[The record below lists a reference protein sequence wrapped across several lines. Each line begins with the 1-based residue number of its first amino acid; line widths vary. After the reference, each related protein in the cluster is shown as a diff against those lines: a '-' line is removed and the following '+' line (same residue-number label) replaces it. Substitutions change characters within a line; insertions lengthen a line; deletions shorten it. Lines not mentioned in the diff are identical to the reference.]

1 MRIGLLHHSIHQDTV
16 GRHVANN
23 RYKPF
28 RIVKR
33 FLSSKEGEI
42 ITTFA
47 HEMIS
52 INNLTFE
59 IGSRALYDEANWHIK
74 PGDKTGLI
82 GANGTGK
89 STLLKLIVGEY
100 APTSGTISMAKD
112 LKIGY
117 LNQDL
122 LSYHSEKSILH
133 VAMEAFER
141 QNQLHTEIDN
151 LLRKLETDY
160 SDDILNKLSDKQME
174 FEALDGYNIEFRAH
188 EILAGLG
195 FSEEERK
202 RPLATFSGGWR
213 MRVMLARIL
222 LQTPDILLLDE
233 PTNHLDL
240 PSIKWLETYL
250 QAFEGSIVI
259 VSHDRY
265 FLDRIIN
272 KTVES
277 RRGKL
282 TLYAGN
288 YSFYLEEKSL
298 REEIQSNQFKN
309 QQAKIKQEERL
320 IERFRSKASKAKMV
334 QSRIKAL
341 DKMEKVEEVDD
352 DNPVV
357 NFSFKFSK
365 PSGRH
370 VVTLENI
377 SKRYPN
383 IEILENT
390 DGLIEKGDKIALIGA
405 NGKGKSTL
413 LRIVADADQEF
424 EGTSTKGHNVSQTFF
439 AQHQL
444 EALHLENSLLQE
456 LQAYA
461 PRHSETELRSILGCF
476 LFTGDDVFKKIK
488 VLSGGE
494 KSRVALAKALTA
506 DANFLVLD
514 EPTNHLDMASVNILI
529 QALQQYEGTLIVV
542 SHDRYFLDHVAN
554 KIWFI
559 ENKEIKEY
567 PGTYEE
573 YETWNSKRVIKPQPD
588 KKEEK
593 KVPAPK
599 KEKVSSTENE
609 QRNLLQKKNKELS
622 NLEKTISEKETE
634 VKSLEVALADEKVY
648 ADAEKLKEKTRS
660 YNSTKAELTALQ
672 KTWESLAEE
681 IMELEGSID

>member
-1 MRIGLLHHSIHQDTV
+1 MDAK
-16 GRHVANN
+16 VA
-23 RYKPF
+23 KDA
-28 RIVKR
+28 
-33 FLSSKEGEI
+33 EI
-42 ITTFA
+42 FITFA
-47 HEMIS
+47 PEMIS

-74 PGDKTGLI
+74 PGDKVGLI

-100 APTSGTISMAKD
+100 SPTSGTISMAKD
-112 LKIGY
+112 LKLGY

-141 QNQLHTEIDN
+141 QNQLHTEIEN
-151 LLRKLETDY
+151 LLKKLETDY
-160 SDDILNKLSDKQME
+160 SDDILNKLSDKQTE
-174 FEALDGYNIEFRAH
+174 FEALDGYSIEFRAH

-195 FSEEERK
+195 FSEEEQK

-222 LQTPDILLLDE
+222 LQAPDILLLDE

-250 QAFEGSIVI
+250 QSFEGAIVI

-277 RRGKL
+277 RKGKL

-298 REEIQSNQFKN
+298 REEIQGNQYKN

-341 DKMEKVEEVDD
+341 DKMEKVDEVDD
-352 DNPVV
+352 DNPEV

-370 VVTLENI
+370 VVTIENI
-377 SKRYPN
+377 SKSYPN
-383 IEILENT
+383 IDILDKT

-413 LRIVADADQEF
+413 LRIVADADTEF
-424 EGTSTKGHNVSQTFF
+424 EGKSTKGHNVSQTFF

-444 EALHLENSLLQE
+444 EALHLENSILQE
-456 LQAYA
+456 LIAFA
-461 PRHSETELRSILGCF
+461 PKHTETELRSILGSF

-529 QALQQYEGTLIVV
+529 QALQQYEGTFIVV

-559 ENKEIKEY
+559 EDKEIKEY
-567 PGTYEE
+567 PGSYQEFEE
-573 YETWNSKRVIKPQPD
+573 WNSKRTIKPVVKQ
-588 KKEEK
+588 EK
-593 KVPAPK
+593 KVKEEPK
-599 KEKVSSTENE
+599 KEKVAPTDDVKKII
-609 QRNLLQKKNKELS
+609 QKKNKELS
-622 NLEKTISEKETE
+622 ALEAKIESQESLVKELENELAQEDIYSDPVKLQEHTRNYNSEKA
-634 VKSLEVALADEKVY
+634 KLEG
-648 ADAEKLKEKTRS
+648 
-660 YNSTKAELTALQ
+660 LQ
-672 KTWESLAEE
+672 QDWENLAEE
-681 IMELEGSID
+681 IMNLEG

>member
-1 MRIGLLHHSIHQDTV
+1 MLTK
-16 GRHVANN
+16 VA
-23 RYKPF
+23 KDA
-28 RIVKR
+28 
-33 FLSSKEGEI
+33 EI
-42 ITTFA
+42 FITFA
-47 HEMIS
+47 PEMIS

-74 PGDKTGLI
+74 PGDKVGLI

-89 STLLKLIVGEY
+89 STLLKLIVGEF

-112 LKIGY
+112 LKLGY

-141 QNQLHTEIDN
+141 QNQLHTEIEN
-151 LLRKLETDY
+151 LLKKLETDY
-160 SDDILNKLSDKQME
+160 SDEILNKLSDKQTE
-174 FEALDGYNIEFRAH
+174 FEALDGYSIEFKAH

-195 FSEEERK
+195 FSEEEQQ

-250 QAFEGSIVI
+250 QAFDGAIVI

-277 RRGKL
+277 RKGKL

-298 REEIQSNQFKN
+298 RGEIQSNQYKN

-341 DKMEKVEEVDD
+341 DRMEKVDEVDD
-352 DNPVV
+352 DNPEV

-377 SKRYPN
+377 TKSYPN
-383 IEILENT
+383 VEILENT
-390 DGLIEKGDKIALIGA
+390 AGLIEKGDKIALIGA

-413 LRIVADADQEF
+413 LRIVADADKEF
-424 EGTSTKGHNVSQTFF
+424 EGSSNKGHNVSQTFF

-444 EALHLENSLLQE
+444 EALHLENSILQE
-456 LQAYA
+456 LVTFA
-461 PRHSETELRSILGCF
+461 PKHTETELRSILGSF

-529 QALQQYEGTLIVV
+529 QALQQYDGTFIVV
-542 SHDRYFLDHVAN
+542 SHDRYFLDNIAN
-554 KIWFI
+554 KIWYI
-559 ENKEIKEY
+559 ENKAIKEY
-567 PGTYEE
+567 PGSYQEFEE
-573 YETWNSKRVIKPQPD
+573 WNSKRVIKPEAKQE
-588 KKEEK
+588 KKAKEEPK
-593 KVPAPK
+593 KVKIAPTEDIK
-599 KEKVSSTENE
+599 KII
-609 QRNLLQKKNKELS
+609 QKKNKELS
-622 NLEKTISEKETE
+622 GLEEEIEHQEKLVKNLETELAKEEIYSDAVKLQEYTRNYNSEKA
-634 VKSLEVALADEKVY
+634 KLESIQQD
-648 ADAEKLKEKTRS
+648 
-660 YNSTKAELTALQ
+660 
-672 KTWESLAEE
+672 WEDLAEE
-681 IMELEGSID
+681 IMGLEE

>member
-1 MRIGLLHHSIHQDTV
+1 MSAK
-16 GRHVANN
+16 VA
-23 RYKPF
+23 KD
-28 RIVKR
+28 
-33 FLSSKEGEI
+33 EEI
-42 ITTFA
+42 FITFA
-47 HEMIS
+47 PEMIS

-74 PGDKTGLI
+74 PGDKVGLI

-100 APTSGTISMAKD
+100 SPTSGTISMAKD
-112 LKIGY
+112 LKLGY

-141 QNQLHTEIDN
+141 QNQLHTEIEN
-151 LLRKLETDY
+151 LLKKLETDY
-160 SDDILNKLSDKQME
+160 SDDILNKLSDKQTE
-174 FEALDGYNIEFRAH
+174 FEALDGYSIEFRAH

-195 FSEEERK
+195 FSEEEQQ

-222 LQTPDILLLDE
+222 LQAPDILLLDE

-250 QAFEGSIVI
+250 QSFEGAIVI

-277 RRGKL
+277 RKGKL

-298 REEIQSNQFKN
+298 RGEIQSNQFKN
-309 QQAKIKQEERL
+309 QQAKIKQEEKL

-341 DKMEKVEEVDD
+341 DRMEKVEEVDD
-352 DNPVV
+352 DNPEV

-377 SKRYPN
+377 SKSYPN
-383 IEILENT
+383 VEILENT

-413 LRIVADADQEF
+413 LRIVADADKEF
-424 EGTSTKGHNVSQTFF
+424 EGKSTKGHNVSQTFF

-444 EALHLENSLLQE
+444 EALHLENSVLQE
-456 LQAYA
+456 LVAFA
-461 PRHSETELRSILGCF
+461 PKHTETELRSILGSF

-529 QALQQYEGTLIVV
+529 QALQQYEGSFIVV
-542 SHDRYFLDHVAN
+542 SHDRYFLDNIAN

-567 PGTYEE
+567 PGSYQEYEE
-573 YETWNSKRVIKPQPD
+573 WNSKRVIKPEIKQEKKP
-588 KKEEK
+588 KEE
-593 KVPAPK
+593 PK
-599 KEKVSSTENE
+599 KEKAAPTEDVK
-609 QRNLLQKKNKELS
+609 RIIQKKNKELS
-622 NLEKTISEKETE
+622 LLEEKIEEQEVLVKRLETELAQEDIYSDAVKLQEYTRNYNSEKAKLET
-634 VKSLEVALADEKVY
+634 
-648 ADAEKLKEKTRS
+648 
-660 YNSTKAELTALQ
+660 LQ
-672 KTWESLAEE
+672 QDWESLAEE
-681 IMELEGSID
+681 IMNLEG